1 MAVPQSFTK
10 AVLDVENGGQI
21 TCMFNP
27 KDFSISKQNTWKSEP
42 VVGKDLPPEAQ
53 FGGGGPQKLTLEL
66 WLDKSED
73 ENGDITK
80 EVEQLFATMQVKDS
94 LGSGK
99 NTARPPTVQF
109 SWGMTHTF
117 KAVVDSLTVQY
128 TLFRPNGTPVRAQ
141 AKVSLTQVE
150 KAVPGKKGQNPTTR
164 GVPGLRSHVVRD
176 GDSLQSIAYSAYGD
190 ATRWR
195 AIADENG
202 IDDPFSLSRGTML
215 SIPRII
221 E

>member
-1 MAVPQSFTK
+1 VHVQPQ
-10 AVLDVENGGQI
+10 
-21 TCMFNP
+21 
-27 KDFSISKQNTWKSEP
+27 DFSISKQNTWKSEP